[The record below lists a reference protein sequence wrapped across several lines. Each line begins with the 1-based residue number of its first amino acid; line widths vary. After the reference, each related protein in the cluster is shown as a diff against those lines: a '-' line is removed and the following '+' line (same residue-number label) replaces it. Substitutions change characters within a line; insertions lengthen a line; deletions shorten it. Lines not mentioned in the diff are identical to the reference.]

1 MEYSHS
7 SQEENTNIRGNKSSM
22 ERLKTT
28 RGWTDIKAAKEKS
41 AKLSAQNASTIAR
54 LAKDPSGDYETH

>member
-7 SQEENTNIRGNKSSM
+7 SQEENTNIIGDKTSM

-28 RGWTDIKAAKEKS
+28 RGWTDIKAMKEES
-41 AKLSAQNASTIAR
+41 AKHSAQNASR
-54 LAKDPSGDYETH
+54 LAKDLSGV

>member
-7 SQEENTNIRGNKSSM
+7 SQEENTNSIGDKNSM

-28 RGWTDIKAAKEKS
+28 RGWTDIKAAK
-41 AKLSAQNASTIAR
+41 QNS
-54 LAKDPSGDYETH
+54 LHKMQVLLLG

>member
-7 SQEENTNIRGNKSSM
+7 SQEENTNIIGNKSSM

-28 RGWTDIKAAKEKS
+28 RGWTDIKAMK

>member
-7 SQEENTNIRGNKSSM
+7 SQEENTNIIGDKSSM

-41 AKLSAQNASTIAR
+41 AKLSAQNASR
-54 LAKDPSGDYETH
+54 LAKYLSKVRTGSETH

>member
-7 SQEENTNIRGNKSSM
+7 SQEENTNIIGNKSSM

-28 RGWTDIKAAKEKS
+28 RGWTDIKAMKE
-41 AKLSAQNASTIAR
+41 
-54 LAKDPSGDYETH
+54 

>member
-1 MEYSHS
+1 
-7 SQEENTNIRGNKSSM
+7 M

-41 AKLSAQNASTIAR
+41 ANLSAQNASTIAR
-54 LAKDPSGDYETH
+54 LAKDLSGDYETH